1 MLSLLD
7 HIPGGLAPEGF
18 FDLLDDSIIAR
29 VRDAT
34 FEGLEEGGEIA
45 NPVPFELLADYGD
58 EETAER
64 LRAWGHALGYTD
76 KQIGRVGGFVWKVD
90 AHHSPE
96 MLLAYLRTDEWYD
109 YASRLWAL
117 KKAIKLDVDRAVL
130 RTALLTTSAWCTRTI
145 VCVRRREHWL
155 RSLSSRAS
163 SRRPML
169 RESISVEKHH
179 SALTNS
185 LQIARIPTL
194 RRFVTALRVVPIQQ
208 AAQAAEDGALA
219 LLARAGRR
227 QHAPCQP

>member
-130 RTALLTTSAWCTRTI
+130 RTALLTHFSVVHTDDR
-145 VCVRRREHWL
+145 L
-155 RSLSSRAS
+155 R
-163 SRRPML
+163 
-169 RESISVEKHH
+169 
-179 SALTNS
+179 
-185 LQIARIPTL
+185 PT
-194 RRFVTALRVVPIQQ
+194 A
-208 AAQAAEDGALA
+208 GALA
-219 LLARAGRR
+219 SLAIEQGILTASDVEGVDFSRETPFGADE
-227 QHAPCQP
+227 